1 MIWFQSL
8 DPDSGKDWNMSDHD
22 STESDELTV
31 EDQNQSN
38 ADADDIRSLL
48 SNFTQAKE
56 ETLEDLVGGLM
67 FLTMGVSCV

>member
-1 MIWFQSL
+1 
-8 DPDSGKDWNMSDHD
+8 MSDHD

-38 ADADDIRSLL
+38 ADTDDIRSLL

-67 FLTMGVSCV
+67 FLTMGGSCV